1 MSATYHLIA
10 LGFPLEGSARASL
23 LEIEDAVKNKEFKV
37 ADWALITKAE
47 GGGTTIEKNKSVDPG
62 AGRGGLVG
70 GTAGL
75 ILAVA
80 SGPIGA
86 GAVLGAAAIGAVTA
100 GLRDSGLED
109 KKVKEISTLIAD
121 GRSLLLLA
129 VPMEAKDEV
138 TSFLEDNV
146 VFSSSDRRYTVD
158 IAPDHSLAE
167 AIAAYRLHEED

>member
-10 LGFPLEGSARASL
+10 LGFGLEAAARAAL
-23 LEIEDAVKNKEFKV
+23 LEVEDAFKNREFKV
-37 ADWALITKAE
+37 ADWALITKSP
-47 GGGTTIEKNKSVDPG
+47 GGETSITKNKSVDPG
-62 AGRGGLVG
+62 AARGSLVG

-138 TSFLEDNV
+138 TSFLEDDL

-158 IAPDHSLAE
+158 IAPGHSLSE
-167 AIAAYRLHEED
+167 AIAEYRLHEVD